1 MFVSQFQ
8 TLGLETTIPLAILWI
23 HGVAVHLTLLLK
35 YLKENFIMVHSWI
48 FGWVTIDIIY
58 FTQGNIHWNPMHE
71 SHNCAAFYMV
81 KYCPWTFIQR
91 TTLLWVWTTFLRV
104 EFKML
109 PNIGIKCLDL
119 EYHAFPRGKRRDEL
133 GRPIGE
139 MRGEGSLN
147 SFPTP
152 FTQFLACKQALQGA
166 PVGVGGGGVEGRRP
180 YNYVSGIWIS
190 ALKKSMQHADWRRW
204 H

>member
-1 MFVSQFQ
+1 MFVSKFQ

-23 HGVAVHLTLLLK
+23 HGVAVHLMLLLK

-58 FTQGNIHWNPMHE
+58 FTQRNIHWNPMHE

-104 EFKML
+104 EFKIL
-109 PNIGIKCLDL
+109 PNIGLKCLDL
-119 EYHAFPRGKRRDEL
+119 EYHAFRRGKRREEL
-133 GRPIGE
+133 GRP
-139 MRGEGSLN
+139 RGGD
-147 SFPTP
+147 
-152 FTQFLACKQALQGA
+152 
-166 PVGVGGGGVEGRRP
+166 EGRGRP
-180 YNYVSGIWIS
+180 
-190 ALKKSMQHADWRRW
+190 
-204 H
+204 

>member
-1 MFVSQFQ
+1 MFWDCHNGVIYQAAQLDSPVYANIIIHGLIKVFLNKENFNADHCLGLREFNVCLSIQ

-58 FTQGNIHWNPMHE
+58 FTQRNIHWNPMHE

-91 TTLLWVWTTFLRV
+91 TTLL
-104 EFKML
+104 
-109 PNIGIKCLDL
+109 
-119 EYHAFPRGKRRDEL
+119 
-133 GRPIGE
+133 
-139 MRGEGSLN
+139 
-147 SFPTP
+147 
-152 FTQFLACKQALQGA
+152 
-166 PVGVGGGGVEGRRP
+166 
-180 YNYVSGIWIS
+180 
-190 ALKKSMQHADWRRW
+190 
-204 H
+204 